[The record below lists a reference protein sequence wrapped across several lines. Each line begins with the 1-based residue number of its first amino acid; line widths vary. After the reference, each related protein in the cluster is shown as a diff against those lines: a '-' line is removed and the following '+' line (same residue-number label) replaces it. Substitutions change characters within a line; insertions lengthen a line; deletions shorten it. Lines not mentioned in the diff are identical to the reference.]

1 MKVETPKQ
9 KEKENNFSKILTIS
23 NNKNDNSN
31 EINTINSEIITNDC
45 TQKYDKKEINSDKG
59 NINKNENSKSTI
71 FLNKDQLYETFLEF
85 HNYLSSMQNKTEK
98 NNNQK
103 NKDISN
109 FDLDKEIND
118 KNIISDLQFYRRNNI
133 KGKTQ
138 ENSYDVKS
146 LNFSKINGN
155 KYINESFAL
164 NTKNLCDEYSYD
176 YIGNNLESYSASIG
190 DSLQIISYD
199 LLNNKKKKILNT
211 GNLSC
216 EIRKSRDNK
225 KIDNNNLN
233 NKSLKIEGKRKITD
247 YKNKNKETELIKNIK
262 KIKVMKCKEQSSKKI
277 SDKNNREQIIASKIK
292 ELNYET
298 IKFRE
303 EKDKV
308 IKIKNEYEKLHEKL
322 IKEIEDFNIK
332 KNNFEKYKEKEI
344 NKINEEKEKLLNER
358 KELNNKKIEKEN
370 QSKNISQN
378 DDKETI
384 NNLRKYISELQSIIQ
399 NKENE
404 IKFLS
409 ENNKINNYIINTY
422 KTINTNNTNN
432 ENIIK
437 KENIRK
443 RNKMI
448 TNNKNEKV
456 SKEFIPNL
464 SYNGMETKCNKK
476 KLNQSNK
483 SISLLNINEYSKID
497 KINEIQ
503 KSIKINPKPNLNM
516 SMKIGSQSTKINYVE
531 NLKCSKK
538 EKKKI
543 CYNYKKNKK
552 NIEIKKNILKNKEEN
567 NIKKSDKYSKT
578 LSNFM
583 TRKTQNEEKP
593 IKINFENDVEF
604 QNELNKPINKE
615 EYDFILPEKYSDKN
629 YNLIKK
635 EKIDDKE
642 VCLYTQ
648 NKKEIIFKSGLKKE
662 IFNDGF
668 QLIYF
673 CNGDI
678 KQCYKDGKSIYLYKE
693 TNTVQTSYP
702 NGINIFKFSNGQ
714 IEKHFPNGFKK
725 IFFPNG
731 TIDYLFDEIKHEN
744 I

>member
-1 MKVETPKQ
+1 
-9 KEKENNFSKILTIS
+9 
-23 NNKNDNSN
+23 
-31 EINTINSEIITNDC
+31 
-45 TQKYDKKEINSDKG
+45 
-59 NINKNENSKSTI
+59 
-71 FLNKDQLYETFLEF
+71 
-85 HNYLSSMQNKTEK
+85 
-98 NNNQK
+98 
-103 NKDISN
+103 
-109 FDLDKEIND
+109 
-118 KNIISDLQFYRRNNI
+118 
-133 KGKTQ
+133 
-138 ENSYDVKS
+138 
-146 LNFSKINGN
+146 
-155 KYINESFAL
+155 
-164 NTKNLCDEYSYD
+164 
-176 YIGNNLESYSASIG
+176 
-190 DSLQIISYD
+190 
-199 LLNNKKKKILNT
+199 
-211 GNLSC
+211 
-216 EIRKSRDNK
+216 
-225 KIDNNNLN
+225 
-233 NKSLKIEGKRKITD
+233 
-247 YKNKNKETELIKNIK
+247 
-262 KIKVMKCKEQSSKKI
+262 
-277 SDKNNREQIIASKIK
+277 
-292 ELNYET
+292 
-298 IKFRE
+298 
-303 EKDKV
+303 
-308 IKIKNEYEKLHEKL
+308 
-322 IKEIEDFNIK
+322 
-332 KNNFEKYKEKEI
+332 
-344 NKINEEKEKLLNER
+344 
-358 KELNNKKIEKEN
+358 
-370 QSKNISQN
+370 
-378 DDKETI
+378 
-384 NNLRKYISELQSIIQ
+384 
-399 NKENE
+399 
-404 IKFLS
+404 
-409 ENNKINNYIINTY
+409 
-422 KTINTNNTNN
+422 
-432 ENIIK
+432 
-437 KENIRK
+437 
-443 RNKMI
+443 MI

-464 SYNGMETKCNKK
+464 SYSGMETKCNKK

-567 NIKKSDKYSKT
+567 NIKKSDKYSQTFSK
-578 LSNFM
+578 FM

>member
-31 EINTINSEIITNDC
+31 EINTLNSEIITNDC
-45 TQKYDKKEINSDKG
+45 TQKYDKKEINSDKD

-109 FDLDKEIND
+109 FDLDKEIKD
-118 KNIISDLQFYRRNNI
+118 KNIVSDLQFYRRNNI

-176 YIGNNLESYSASIG
+176 YINNNLESYSASIG

-233 NKSLKIEGKRKITD
+233 NKSLKIEEKRKITD

-262 KIKVMKCKEQSSKKI
+262 KIKVMKCKEQISKKI

-308 IKIKNEYEKLHEKL
+308 IKIKNEYEKLYEKL

-332 KNNFEKYKEKEI
+332 KNNFEKYKEEEI

-358 KELNNKKIEKEN
+358 KEL
-370 QSKNISQN
+370 
-378 DDKETI
+378 
-384 NNLRKYISELQSIIQ
+384 
-399 NKENE
+399 
-404 IKFLS
+404 
-409 ENNKINNYIINTY
+409 
-422 KTINTNNTNN
+422 
-432 ENIIK
+432 
-437 KENIRK
+437 
-443 RNKMI
+443 
-448 TNNKNEKV
+448 NNKNEKV

-543 CYNYKKNKK
+543 SYNHKKNKK

-567 NIKKSDKYSKT
+567 NIKKSDKYSQTFSK
-578 LSNFM
+578 FM